1 MAVVVD
7 EYGEIEGMVT
17 LDDILEEIVGEFTTD
32 HIQETSPDVHPQED
46 GKFIID
52 GSATVRDLNRILEW
66 QLPIDGPRTVSGVIV
81 ELLEFIPEN
90 SLGIQYREYRF
101 EVLAIQDNRVRSVKA
116 WKVDSESSDQPRLSE
131 KNRGQ

>member
-1 MAVVVD
+1 M
-7 EYGEIEGMVT
+7 
-17 LDDILEEIVGEFTTD
+17 
-32 HIQETSPDVHPQED
+32 HPQDD
-46 GKFIID
+46 GTFIID

-66 QLPIDGPRTVSGVIV
+66 ELPTNGPRTVSGVIV

-90 SLGIQYREYRF
+90 SLGIQYLEYRL

-116 WKVDSESSDQPRLSE
+116 WKVESESSDQPRLSG